1 MLFLSDV
8 LQIKNKQLYIEVGFC
23 VICFSIHLLF
33 FEKYVTSLAAGLCIL
48 CQTLFFKNKC
58 MV

>member
-33 FEKYVTSLAAGLCIL
+33 FEKYVRSLVAGLCIL
-48 CQTLFFKNKC
+48 CQTLFLKTNAW
-58 MV
+58 V

>member
-23 VICFSIHLLF
+23 VICFAVHLHTNVCCKKCVCKF
-33 FEKYVTSLAAGLCIL
+33 
-48 CQTLFFKNKC
+48 TLTF
-58 MV
+58 

>member
-23 VICFSIHLLF
+23 VISFHVFAVHL
-33 FEKYVTSLAAGLCIL
+33 
-48 CQTLFFKNKC
+48 
-58 MV
+58 

>member
-33 FEKYVTSLAAGLCIL
+33 FEKYVTSAGLCIL